1 MLDATEYLHLAINA
15 SNKGDHHAAL
25 SYLKEALSR
34 EPENAKALY
43 LLAAEYAELGL
54 FDRAIEGM
62 QQCLQLDPNIE
73 MARFQLG
80 LLFAQANKPED
91 AKAQWQQLATAS
103 DEALKVFSAAMIELL
118 QDDKDSAARSLSLGI
133 SKCASNP
140 ALKRDMEQL
149 LMRISSPET
158 LTVEQNEE
166 SSESSTV
173 STVFLGAYR
182 KSAEN
187 DES

>member
-25 SYLKEALSR
+25 SYLKEALNR
-34 EPENAKALY
+34 EPENAKVLY

-80 LLFAQANKPED
+80 LLFAQANKADD
-91 AKAQWQQLATAS
+91 ARAHWQQLATAS
-103 DEALKVFSAAMIELL
+103 DEALKVFGSAMIELL
-118 QDDKDSAARSLSLGI
+118 QDDTDSAAISLSLGI
-133 SKCASNP
+133 SKCANNP

-149 LMRISSPET
+149 LSRISSGVQ
-158 LTVEQNEE
+158 TVEQKDE
-166 SSESSTV
+166 SSDGSNV